1 MGGDDRLLGIADV
14 IERLRAD
21 LTESQRRLEA
31 RKQAVEDDPAV
42 QQFKQRQEEISH
54 ATFVTRQ
61 EPPPPLPRPVELAQL
76 DAPLTLQTVTVELEF
91 VVETAA
97 DGGIDLKVVSAG
109 GGRTYMNTHRI
120 TLQLHTPRP
129 MDIGG

>member
-1 MGGDDRLLGIADV
+1 MGGDERLLGIADV

-31 RKQAVEDDPAV
+31 RKQAVEDNPAV
-42 QQFKQRQEEISH
+42 QRFKQRQVEIAD
-54 ATFVTRQ
+54 ATFVTH
-61 EPPPPLPRPVELAQL
+61 EPPPLPLPRPVELAQL

-91 VVETAA
+91 VVETNA

-109 GGRTYMNTHRI
+109 AGRTYTNTHKI

>member
-1 MGGDDRLLGIADV
+1 MGEHDQLLGIADV

-21 LTESQRRLEA
+21 LTETQLRLEA
-31 RKQAVEDDPAV
+31 RKQEVESLPAV
-42 QQFKQRQEEISH
+42 QEFKQSQAEISRAVFETH
-54 ATFVTRQ
+54 A
-61 EPPPPLPRPVELAQL
+61 EPPPPLPRPFELAQL

-91 VVETAA
+91 VVETKA

-109 GGRTYMNTHRI
+109 GGRTYTNTNRI
-120 TLQLHTPRP
+120 TLQLQTPRP